1 MERKSKKEGIYAYI
15 ELNHFAVQQ
24 KLTQHCKT
32 TIPQLKKK
40 KTLVEFRERIAT
52 VVAGVSNLGEG
63 EEKSQSMMSQKYKK
77 MELIEKKETW
87 RIDLGDITSKNRRT
101 RNRWR

>member
-1 MERKSKKEGIYAYI
+1 M
-15 ELNHFAVQQ
+15 
-24 KLTQHCKT
+24 
-32 TIPQLKKK
+32 
-40 KTLVEFRERIAT
+40 
-52 VVAGVSNLGEG
+52 AGVSNLGEG